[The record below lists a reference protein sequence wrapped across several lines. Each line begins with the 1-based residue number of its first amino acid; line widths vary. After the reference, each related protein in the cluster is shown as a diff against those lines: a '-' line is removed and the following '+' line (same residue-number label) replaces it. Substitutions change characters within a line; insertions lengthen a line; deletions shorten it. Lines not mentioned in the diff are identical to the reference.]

1 MVGSQPAAA
10 RTVTSKVKIMDWSW
24 EAWLIIAI
32 VLVLFELLSMDFV
45 FLMLAGG
52 AAIATAAAALNFS
65 AVLVWLL
72 AIGGAATGLWIVR
85 PKIAERIHRGPE
97 LKIGAAALVG
107 LRAMV
112 LEDVVPNHPGRVKIR
127 GDEWTALPSDDVS
140 TWAAG
145 VHVQVVEI
153 KGAIAY
159 VSADNEN

>member
-1 MVGSQPAAA
+1 
-10 RTVTSKVKIMDWSW
+10 MDWSW

-45 FLMLAGG
+45 FIMLAGG
-52 AAIATAAAALNFS
+52 AGIGAIAASLNFS

-72 AIGGAATGLWIVR
+72 AIGGAALGLGIVR

-107 LRAMV
+107 RGAVV
-112 LEDVVPNHPGRVKIR
+112 LEDVVPNHPGRVKIG
-127 GDEWTALPSDDVS
+127 GDEWSALPSDDVS
-140 TWAAG
+140 TLASGA
-145 VHVQVVEI
+145 QVEVIEI

-159 VSADNEN
+159 VADRNTRQGEAQ